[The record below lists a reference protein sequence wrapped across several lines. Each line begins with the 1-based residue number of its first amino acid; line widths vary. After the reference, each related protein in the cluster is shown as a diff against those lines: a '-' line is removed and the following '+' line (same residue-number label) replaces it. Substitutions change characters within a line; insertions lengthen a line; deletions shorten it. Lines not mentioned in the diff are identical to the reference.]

1 MLILQRIYPK
11 IDMNHMITVSNNIE
25 GKGETEDNKYRIQK
39 AGAYNSTGLFI
50 VFDSEWPP
58 FFVYFLD
65 WYESPDHC
73 DQNHWG

>member
-39 AGAYNSTGLFI
+39 AGAYKQQEVI
-50 VFDSEWPP
+50 
-58 FFVYFLD
+58 YCFL
-65 WYESPDHC
+65 
-73 DQNHWG
+73 Q

>member
-50 VFDSEWPP
+50 VFDSE
-58 FFVYFLD
+58 
-65 WYESPDHC
+65 
-73 DQNHWG
+73 

>member
-39 AGAYNSTGLFI
+39 AGAYKNRGLLPI
-50 VFDSEWPP
+50 
-58 FFVYFLD
+58 
-65 WYESPDHC
+65 DH
-73 DQNHWG
+73 GE